1 LAEEVIVRADLQ
13 RVEEVARQIR
23 RGDAL
28 LLAGDEALLRQL
40 PRGDWIGGTIPY
52 FMTADGG
59 TVDRERIFVNDLPF
73 GLRCQGVRRYGAG
86 DIDRVYS
93 ELPPS
98 GFGVIILPASS
109 PVHLAFALGAPTF
122 DQFAVRPLIGWVSG
136 IHLDELGS
144 KSPKVFDGS
153 TGESSDEWAVVM
165 HIGLPKGK
173 VAELGVLNIFRDGG
187 GPAIVFPATGFSAK
201 EVTIDGRPQNFA
213 AYLKKT
219 GLDTRL
225 PLVADYCGTAINVSY
240 QAIDDEN
247 GEVFFYAPVFAGIPY
262 RHAAPVTDFV
272 AEFSAQL
279 PEDLARHVAFS
290 CNCVLNFLHSH
301 LEGKK
306 TGNIACPITFGEVAY
321 QLLNQTL
328 AYVTITDVVR

>member
-1 LAEEVIVRADLQ
+1 VPADLQ
-13 RVEEVARQIR
+13 HVEEVEKQIR
-23 RGDAL
+23 NGDGL

-59 TVDRERIFVNDLPF
+59 TVENERIFVNDLPF
-73 GLRCQGVRRYGAG
+73 GLRCEGVRRYGAG

-93 ELPPS
+93 ELPAS

-122 DQFAVRPLIGWVSG
+122 DQFAIRPLVGWVSG
-136 IHLDELGS
+136 VHLDNLGS
-144 KSPKVFDGS
+144 KTPKVFDGT
-153 TGESSDEWAVVM
+153 TGAASDEQAVVM
-165 HIGLPKGK
+165 HIGLPQGK

-187 GPAIVFPATGFSAK
+187 GPAIVFPATGFSAR
-201 EVTIDGRPQNFA
+201 EVAIDGRRRNFA
-213 AYLKKT
+213 EYIKEA

-240 QAIDDEN
+240 QAIDDAN
-247 GEVFFYAPVFAGIPY
+247 GEVFFYAPVFAGIAY
-262 RHAAPVTDFV
+262 RHAAPVKDFV
-272 AEFSAQL
+272 AEFNAQL
-279 PEDLARHVAFS
+279 PWDLAHRIAFS
-290 CNCVLNFLHSH
+290 CNCILNFLHSN

-328 AYVTITDVVR
+328 AYVTIADAAR